1 MAHKF
6 VIKRNG
12 ILETYDKF
20 EEIPEDFDHI
30 IEFRPD
36 IPDGPHTHEEHDELA
51 QWNEK
56 LQILVRKEYDRS
68 NKNR

>member
-12 ILETYDKF
+12 ILETFTEF

-30 IEFRPD
+30 IEFIPD

-51 QWNEK
+51 KWNEK
-56 LQILVRKEYDRS
+56 LQILVRKEYARS
-68 NKNR
+68 DKNR